1 MKIWKILTLMIVLV
15 SVAVPLVAGLKAWVA
30 PVVWAG
36 ALALTPPLAAAIV
49 LIVFF
54 EWRAKL
60 RRDVLAANKRE
71 DALANAA

>member
-1 MKIWKILTLMIVLV
+1 MKIWRILTLTIVLV
-15 SVAVPLVAGLKAWVA
+15 SVAVPLVAGLKAWLA

-49 LIVFF
+49 LVVYF

-60 RRDVLAANKRE
+60 RREILAANKRD

>member
-1 MKIWKILTLMIVLV
+1 MKIWRILTLTIVLV
-15 SVAVPLVAGLKAWVA
+15 SVAVPLVAGLKAWLA

-36 ALALTPPLAAAIV
+36 ALALIPPLAAAIV
-49 LIVFF
+49 LVVYF

-60 RRDVLAANKRE
+60 RREILAANKRD

>member
-1 MKIWKILTLMIVLV
+1 MKLWRILTLTIVLV

-49 LIVFF
+49 LVVYF

-60 RRDVLAANKRE
+60 RRDLLAANKRD

>member
-1 MKIWKILTLMIVLV
+1 MKIWRILTLTIVLV
-15 SVAVPLVAGLKAWVA
+15 SVAVPLVAGLKAWLA

-36 ALALTPPLAAAIV
+36 ALALTAPLAAAIV
-49 LIVFF
+49 LVVYF

-60 RRDVLAANKRE
+60 RREILAANKRD